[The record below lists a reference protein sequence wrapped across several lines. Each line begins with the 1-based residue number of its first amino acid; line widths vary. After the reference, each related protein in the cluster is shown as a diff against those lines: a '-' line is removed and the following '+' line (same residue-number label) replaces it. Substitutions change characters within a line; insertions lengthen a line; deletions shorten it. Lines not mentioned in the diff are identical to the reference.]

1 MMQEKPLKFSAEE
14 QQRHHVLR
22 IQNGACMDAPGAGP
36 ESLWARMGQ
45 PPPRPPGRNASD
57 ELAPHAPCTLRM
69 HIPAALPPVGSDIP
83 VSGNTRVSRG
93 QAHPCLV
100 SHRFMDSA
108 PDSYPVVNH
117 SFLFSKANVELQGG
131 RAANAA
137 RTPCANTTYCALTQ
151 LHDGRSTPG
160 IPPPVSAAD
169 AAGGHD
175 HARAAPYAAYS
186 IAITAPNAPG
196 EPHPQK
202 SAPASTP
209 PQPGFRPRHVAR
221 ITRVTCAE
229 WFPVCRLHRLLQSSG
244 QQWGHDWLPP
254 GFPVGVA
261 GLELTAVFLY

>member
-1 MMQEKPLKFSAEE
+1 MQEKPLKFSAEE

-131 RAANAA
+131 RAAHAA
-137 RTPCANTTYCALTQ
+137 RAPCAN
-151 LHDGRSTPG
+151 
-160 IPPPVSAAD
+160 
-169 AAGGHD
+169 
-175 HARAAPYAAYS
+175 
-186 IAITAPNAPG
+186 IT
-196 EPHPQK
+196 
-202 SAPASTP
+202 
-209 PQPGFRPRHVAR
+209 
-221 ITRVTCAE
+221 
-229 WFPVCRLHRLLQSSG
+229 
-244 QQWGHDWLPP
+244 
-254 GFPVGVA
+254 
-261 GLELTAVFLY
+261 